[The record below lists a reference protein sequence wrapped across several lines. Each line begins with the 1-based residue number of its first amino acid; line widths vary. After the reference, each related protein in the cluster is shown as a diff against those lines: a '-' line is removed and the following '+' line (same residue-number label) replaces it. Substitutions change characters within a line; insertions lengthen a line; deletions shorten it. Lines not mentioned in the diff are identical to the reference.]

1 MKRKYSTRVARL
13 CGGLLVA
20 IGAIAPAHA
29 TDYIWC
35 VLQDV
40 KDGQT
45 VATYSGVFAGD
56 WQETQTYQNAVW
68 SFVDSRVGLGVSPS
82 AVCSYE
88 DSYSEARVARDDF
101 AASSQHDRDVWTDWT
116 Y

>member
-1 MKRKYSTRVARL
+1 MNRSKLNRIARL

-20 IGAIAPAHA
+20 VGVVAPAHA

-45 VATYSGVFAGD
+45 VATYSSVFAGD
-56 WQETQTYQNAVW
+56 WQETQTYESAFW

-88 DSYSEARVARDDF
+88 DEYSAARMARDDF
-101 AASSQHDRDVWTDWT
+101 AASHGHDRDVWTDWT